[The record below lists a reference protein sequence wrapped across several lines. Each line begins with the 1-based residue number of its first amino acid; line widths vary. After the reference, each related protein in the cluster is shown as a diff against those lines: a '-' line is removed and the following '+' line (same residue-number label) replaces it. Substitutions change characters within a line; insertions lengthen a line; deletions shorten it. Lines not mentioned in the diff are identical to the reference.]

1 MAIKVG
7 ITGGIGSGKSFI
19 SRIFEA
25 LSIPTY
31 DADKQA
37 KELMNSDP
45 EIREKLIAAFGAN
58 TYNTFGVLDRSY
70 LSEVVFKDEEKLK
83 KLNDIVHPIV
93 INHGNRWGDEQKGP
107 YSLKEAALLFES
119 GSYKNLD
126 YTILVTSPLELR
138 IKRVMERDHTSREQV
153 ESRISKQMSDQEKI
167 PLADIVIINDEQTP
181 LLPQIMDIH
190 NLLLSKAESHA

>member
-19 SRIFEA
+19 SRIFET

-45 EIREKLIAAFGAN
+45 EIKEKLIAAFGAN
-58 TYNTFGVLDRSY
+58 TYNSSGELDRPY
-70 LSEVVFKDEEKLK
+70 LSDVVFKDEKKLK

-93 INHGNRWGDEQKGP
+93 INHGNRWGEKQKGP

-138 IKRVMERDHTSREQV
+138 IKRVMDRDQTSRQQV
-153 ESRISKQMSDQEKI
+153 ESRISKQMSDQEKL
-167 PLADIVIINDEQTP
+167 PLADMVILNDGHTP

-190 NLLLSKAESHA
+190 NFLLSKEASHA